1 MKPWVILG
9 SGYIGS
15 RLARA
20 LLADGERVIACS
32 RNRDQLAALE
42 QAGAEI
48 HPFQASG
55 GRAFRHALG
64 AEQRA
69 IVVYAL
75 PLLPGIPPGD
85 VVNRAVAAALRVGAE
100 RFVYLSST
108 AIYGEGHDGRMVDED
123 TSPDLEDLE
132 ARAYLGAEGAI
143 HDARANGLD
152 SIMLRLAPV
161 YGPGR
166 GVRERLLDGTY
177 KLVDEGAH
185 VFSRVHVDDVV
196 GVIRAAVA
204 RAPASATY
212 CVADDGP
219 CPQKEHTDWLCAHLG
234 LRPPPSV
241 PSLAPGQ
248 PRHRIRNRAVSNAR
262 LKRELDYAMIHPS
275 YVEGEAAIDQELGRQ
290 PEATPA
296 GASAPPLVI
305 HRGSELG
312 AVAERSGLR
321 RLAVRHEEL
330 AAGAASRLSAPGEGL
345 VWVLAGAL
353 DVSHGSDTH
362 RVEAGDV
369 IEMPAGGL
377 QVESAGS
384 EPARVLVLGTRA

>member
-1 MKPWVILG
+1 MRPWVILG

-55 GRAFRHALG
+55 ARAFRHALG

-85 VVNRAVAAALRVGAE
+85 VVNRAVSAALRVGAE
-100 RFVYLSST
+100 RLVYLSST
-108 AIYGEGHDGRMVDED
+108 AIYGEGRDDRVVDED
-123 TSPDLEDLE
+123 SSPDLEDLE

-166 GVRERLLDGTY
+166 GVRERLLDGSY
-177 KLVDEGAH
+177 KLLDEGEH
-185 VFSRVHVDDVV
+185 VYSRVHVDDVV

-204 RAPASATY
+204 RAPVNATY
-212 CVADDGP
+212 CVADDRP
-219 CPQKEHTDWLCAHLG
+219 CPQKEHADWLCQHLG
-234 LRPPPSV
+234 VRSPPSV
-241 PSLAPGQ
+241 PTLAPGQ

-262 LKRELDYAMIHPS
+262 LKRELEYALLYPT
-275 YVEGEAAIDQELGRQ
+275 YVEGEQAIDAERGRA
-290 PEATPA
+290 PEAA
-296 GASAPPLVI
+296 GAPLVI
-305 HRGSELG
+305 HRRSELRG
-312 AVAERSGLR
+312 VAERSRLR
-321 RLAVRHEEL
+321 RLSVRHEEL
-330 AAGAASRLSAPGEGL
+330 AAGASARLAAAGEGL
-345 VWVLAGAL
+345 LWVLAGAL
-353 DVSHGSDTH
+353 EVSHGSDTH
-362 RVEAGDV
+362 RVEAGDAV
-369 IEMPAGGL
+369 EMPAGGL
-377 QVESAGS
+377 QVTSAGS
-384 EPARVLVLGTRA
+384 EPASVLVLGTRA